1 MTGALIAGGGALMSL
16 AGAAAIAA
24 DTAIIVG
31 GVLGGMG
38 KYQEGKE
45 GRRQAYF
52 QASEA
57 LKQAELEKSRS
68 IIAQQQ
74 GEQEEARRMRA
85 YTQEVGSIYAAAAGN
100 GMLIDSGT
108 AGDTLGRMLDTSSK
122 FAAQDV
128 STIHDNT
135 KLTMWTHDENRKQ
148 LLRSAENYIKTGKA
162 KYKAGILGA
171 TVEGVKTVGSL
182 GLGYAMGGG
191 FSGGAGTSKSPG
203 IDLNKSGSWMGGGSA
218 LSSPTT
224 MIA

>member
-1 MTGALIAGGGALMSL
+1 MSL

-24 DTAIIVG
+24 DTAIIAG

-38 KYQEGKE
+38 KYNEGKE

-57 LKQAELEKSRS
+57 LKQADLEKSRS

-85 YTQEVGSIYAAAAGN
+85 YSKEVGSIYAAAAGN
-100 GMLIDSGT
+100 GMLIDSGS

-135 KLTMWTHDENRKQ
+135 KLTMWTHEANRKQ

-171 TVEGVKTVGSL
+171 TVEGIKTVGSL

-191 FSGGAGTSKSPG
+191 FSGGAGTSKAPG